1 MYYDIKKVGLP
12 QSLREKADDIYTNN
26 KAKINALSKLFFPF
40 PDILKGQ
47 SDMVR
52 LAVVLKSFERT
63 HDFYKSKIISDDVFY
78 DTIKDVAVWCENN
91 QNNGL
96 KNYRWLHNHASGKLF
111 KIGRL
116 QFQMYK
122 APMGPDYTK
131 LPFKR
136 GDNLLYIHIPQGEK
150 LTRESC
156 TDSVR
161 RGNST
166 TTSVL
171 YLPPL
176 CRLFSQITFKLAA
189 SCWVAIWIRSENC
202 SHSALPN
209 FF

>member
-1 MYYDIKKVGLP
+1 MNYDIKKVGLP
-12 QSLREKADDIYTNN
+12 QSLREKADDIYTNR

-63 HDFYKSKIISDDVFY
+63 HDFYKIKIISDDVFY

-150 LTRESC
+150 LTR
-156 TDSVR
+156 
-161 RGNST
+161 
-166 TTSVL
+166 
-171 YLPPL
+171 
-176 CRLFSQITFKLAA
+176 
-189 SCWVAIWIRSENC
+189 
-202 SHSALPN
+202 
-209 FF
+209 